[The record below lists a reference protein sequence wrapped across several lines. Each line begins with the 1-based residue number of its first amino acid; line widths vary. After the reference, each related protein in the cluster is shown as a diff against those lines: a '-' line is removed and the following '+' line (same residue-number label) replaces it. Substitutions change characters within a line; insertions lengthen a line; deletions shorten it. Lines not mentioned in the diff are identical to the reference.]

1 MINQTESHDSAP
13 SVAQPESEVVW
24 RTKSRVSR
32 STRLASG
39 IRYKNSLLRCIRNI
53 IPKCSR
59 VLHVGSGDGSLLR
72 GLDPDKGVGIEAAP
86 DLAENASANYPKYA
100 FNASEFEA
108 FDTTGDFDFILV
120 ADVLLDV
127 YDIDAMMRNVRTACS
142 PDTRVVVTNYSQ
154 VWRPILKLLRLLRIA
169 RPRFGNTWFSPGD
182 VRSAFERTGFQILS
196 ERSEVLFPSRLPI
209 LSSFC
214 NRFLS
219 QLPIF
224 NWFCLHRI
232 YVARLEPEPITP
244 KPSVTVLVPA
254 RNESGNVP
262 RLMSEIPD
270 MGSFTE
276 VIFVEGNSTDDTWE
290 VLQEAIAERDDP
302 LYRLIK
308 QPGKGKGDAVR
319 AGFSEARGDILMIL
333 DADLTVAPDML
344 PRFYDAVSSGRAEFA
359 NGTRLVYQMHDRA
372 MRFLNLLGNHF
383 FAKAFTYVMGQPIRD
398 TLCGTKVLT
407 RDSYNKIVANRDFFG
422 EFDPFGDFDLLFGA
436 ARLNMKILDVPVR
449 YGERVYGETNISRF
463 RHGTLLFRMLFV
475 GARKLKFR

>member
-1 MINQTESHDSAP
+1 MTDQSKSPDLVFPADPPGSEST
-13 SVAQPESEVVW
+13 W
-24 RTKSRVSR
+24 RSKSRMSR
-32 STRLASG
+32 SGRLASG
-39 IRYKNSLLRCIRNI
+39 VRYKNSLIRCIRNI

-59 VLHVGSGDGSLLR
+59 ILHIGSGDGSLLS
-72 GLDPDKGVGIEAAP
+72 GLEPEVGVGVEPAL
-86 DLAENASANYPKYA
+86 DLVDKATADYPQYS
-100 FNASEFEA
+100 FHSSEFEG
-108 FDTTGDFDFILV
+108 FEIEGKFDFVLI

-127 YDIDAMMRNVRTACS
+127 YDIDAMMRKVRVACS

-154 VWRPILKLLRLLRIA
+154 VWRPILKFLRFLRIA

-182 VRSAFERTGFQILS
+182 VRSAFERTGFQLLS
-196 ERSEVLFPSRLPI
+196 ERCEVLFPSRLPI
-209 LSSFC
+209 VSSLF

-219 QLPIF
+219 QLPVF
-224 NWFCLHRI
+224 RWFCLHRI
-232 YVARLEPEPITP
+232 YVARLDPEPITP

-254 RNESGNVP
+254 RNESGNIP
-262 RLMSEIPD
+262 RLMSEVPE

-290 VLQEAIAERDDP
+290 VLQEAIAQRNDP

-319 AGFSEARGDILMIL
+319 AGFAEARGDILMIL

-344 PRFYDAVSSGRAEFA
+344 PRFYEAVSSGRAEFA

-407 RDSYNKIVANRDFFG
+407 RESYNKIVANRDFFG